1 MRFAVKILALCV
13 FAIFL
18 VSCAKGPPP
27 TTGAAADKDQMEAQQ
42 LVDRSQLTFNNFM
55 NDPNMNAM
63 RDLLPRAK
71 GVFIMPQQLK
81 GAFIV
86 GAEGGSGVL
95 VQRVRNTNDWAGPA
109 FYTVGGASFGLQAG
123 GEAAEIVLLIM
134 SDRGITAFMSNSFKL
149 GAHAGVA
156 VGPMGI
162 GASAATANLSADILS
177 FSKAKGLYAGVDL
190 TGAVVA
196 PRDKW
201 NYAYYGKPV
210 KPPEILVKGLKSPR
224 AAGLLKTVAVA
235 SRETAQP
242 KAKQAP
248 K

>member
-1 MRFAVKILALCV
+1 MRFALKILALCV

-18 VSCAKGPPP
+18 ISCAKAPWP
-27 TTGAAADKDQMEAQQ
+27 TTGAAADKDRVEAQQ
-42 LVDRSQLTFNNFM
+42 LVDRAQLTFNNFL
-55 NDPNMNAM
+55 NDPHMNAM
-63 RDLLPRAK
+63 RDLLPKAK
-71 GVFIMPQQLK
+71 GVYIVPQQLK

-95 VQRVRNTNDWAGPA
+95 VERVRNTNDWTGPA
-109 FYTVGGASFGLQAG
+109 FYTLGGASFGLQAG
-123 GEAAEIVLLIM
+123 GEAVELVLLIM
-134 SDRGITAFMSNSFKL
+134 SDRGIAAFMSNNFKL
-149 GAHAGVA
+149 GVNAGIA
-156 VGPMGI
+156 VGPMGL

-177 FSKAKGLYAGVDL
+177 FGRAKGLYAGVDL
-190 TGAVVA
+190 SGAVVV

-210 KPPEILVKGLKSPR
+210 KPPEILVKGLKSPQ
-224 AAGLLKTVAVA
+224 AAGLLKSVAVA

-248 K
+248 Q